1 MTAAHRLAGISFI
14 DRNIYIYQHATARQG
29 GSARDWSRQAETH
42 SGSGRSPQSP
52 ARRDAPSPAFSSI
65 SA

>member
-1 MTAAHRLAGISFI
+1 MTAAHILAGISFI

-29 GSARDWSRQAETH
+29 GSARDWSRKAETH

-52 ARRDAPSPAFSSI
+52 ARRDAPSPASSSI

>member
-1 MTAAHRLAGISFI
+1 MTAAHRLVGISLI

-52 ARRDAPSPAFSSI
+52 ARRDAPSPASS
-65 SA
+65 STGS

>member
-1 MTAAHRLAGISFI
+1 MTAAHRLAGIIFI

-29 GSARDWSRQAETH
+29 GSARDWSRKAETH

-52 ARRDAPSPAFSSI
+52 ARRDAPSPAPGSTSE
-65 SA
+65 